1 MAQSMSLSCDKH
13 IASLALI
20 HVHAETVPIDAAEV
34 VGKYALTGPHKLNF
48 LH

>member
-1 MAQSMSLSCDKH
+1 MHSCT
-13 IASLALI
+13 
-20 HVHAETVPIDAAEV
+20 AETVAIDAAEV